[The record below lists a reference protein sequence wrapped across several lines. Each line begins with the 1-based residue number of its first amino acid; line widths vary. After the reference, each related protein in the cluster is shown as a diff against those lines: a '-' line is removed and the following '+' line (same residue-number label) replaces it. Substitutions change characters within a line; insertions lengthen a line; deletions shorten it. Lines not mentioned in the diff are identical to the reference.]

1 MLSEYFSLDIS
12 ESGLVESLPLLL
24 RDYTPNLDNLPNFLM
39 RLGPQVSVIQLVVYT
54 DQNGVPQV
62 DWEAETECFDT
73 FFRELAYFYTPGP
86 SLAEDTDAD
95 HEQAHEKAE
104 RWQLQH
110 ILFPAMRR
118 YLQAPKSLLDRDV
131 VQIASL
137 PDLYKVFERC

>member
-39 RLGPQVSVIQLVVYT
+39 RLGPQVDWQTEIQ
-54 DQNGVPQV
+54 
-62 DWEAETECFDT
+62 CFDT

-86 SLAEDTDAD
+86 SLVEKDDS
-95 HEQAHEKAE
+95 EQEEAQEKSE
-104 RWQLQH
+104 RWQIQH

-131 VQIASL
+131 VQIACL